1 MHPDADTQA
10 IVDYLLRERREL
22 LATPTKDGSL
32 EANRLAL
39 VYWQLRRPAGGNKAG
54 RRRGGLGAG
63 G

>member
-1 MHPDADTQA
+1 MHADADTQA
-10 IVDYLLRERREL
+10 IVDYLLRERRQL
-22 LATPTKDGSL
+22 LAMPTKDGSL

-39 VYWQLRRPAGGNKAG
+39 AYWQRRRGAVDNKAG